1 MKTVELSTTGSAPRT
16 ATLARALTDKQLR
29 QSAIQLAMD
38 AVVLTRTLEQAYAR
52 AERRRG
58 AGKRKALV
66 ALAALGA
73 VGLAVATKRVIHRG

>member
-1 MKTVELSTTGSAPRT
+1 MKTVDLPTTGSAPRT

-29 QSAIQLAMD
+29 RSAIQLAMD

-58 AGKRKALV
+58 AGKRKALM
-66 ALAALGA
+66 ALAGLGVIGIA
-73 VGLAVATKRVIHRG
+73 VGTKRVIRRG